1 MKKLLVMLLVL
12 GMASLAHA
20 TMVFPTF
27 PDADAVVE
35 VVSASHTTET
45 ALEGVG
51 TGDVVT
57 IQVNLVDNDLV
68 TNAGGYSS
76 YDGYAL
82 SSMDLHLT
90 VTGPGTLATSSAKGL
105 LHNGKFGA
113 WGQSNPLIT
122 ANALWASGTGPTGD
136 SILAGGMFPADPDLP
151 KLLWN
156 IQVSV
161 DAAYDG
167 TVPID
172 VDLNLRGTTS
182 YADGPLS
189 ISGTT
194 DGYGHLM
201 PDFGD
206 WTIATEN
213 DLGDLRIGIP
223 EPMTMALLGLGGLGL
238 IRRRRR

>member
-20 TMVFPTF
+20 TIVLPKGSDT
-27 PDADAVVE
+27 VVD
-35 VVSASHTTET
+35 VVAPSHTP
-45 ALEGVG
+45 AQLAAVG

-57 IQVNLVDNDLV
+57 IEVNLVDNDSV
-68 TNAGGYSS
+68 SNAGGYSS

-82 SSMDLHLT
+82 SSMDVSLT
-90 VTGPGTLATSSAKGL
+90 VTGPGTLATSTAKGM

-113 WGQSNPLIT
+113 WGQSSPLIT
-122 ANALWASGTGPTGD
+122 GNALWASGTGPTGD
-136 SILAGGMFPADPDLP
+136 GILAGGMFPADPDLP

-156 IQVSV
+156 IQVTV

-172 VDLNLRGTTS
+172 VDLSLRGTTS

-201 PDFGD
+201 PDWGD
-206 WTIATEN
+206 WKNATES

-238 IRRRRR
+238 IRRRR